1 MSVRSRVLAVAAAA
15 TTVVGTGTVAVPS
28 ASAATPACGPGCI
41 AVFSP
46 RFGTHDDPRFV
57 EAVLDGVG
65 TVGRPLVLQR
75 ASSSDPSEDFLP
87 RGGLVSDFFATGM
100 VSAAVNGHYGSLR
113 AAQLEYAPSGN
124 ASGLCVGLAGTADED
139 GPLGL
144 QPCSVPGTTV
154 WIVDT
159 ADSPATAAAGSSP
172 LVNGSTTDPTHPLAM
187 TYPADATP
195 TDEPAPQ
202 IHVSHLHSC
211 GRADPAERAL
221 PDRQLWGTVLGV
233 LG

>member
-1 MSVRSRVLAVAAAA
+1 MSVRSQILAAAAA
-15 TTVVGTGTVAVPS
+15 TTTIVGAGTVAPPL

-46 RFGTHDDPRFV
+46 EFGTHGDPQFV

-65 TVGRPLVLQR
+65 TVGQPLVLQR

-113 AAQLEYAPSGN
+113 AAQLEYAPSGV
-124 ASGLCVGLAGTADED
+124 ASGLCVGLASTAYEDE
-139 GPLGL
+139 PLGL
-144 QPCSVPGTTV
+144 QPCSVPETTV

-159 ADSPATAAAGSSP
+159 ADSPATAAEGYSP
-172 LVNGSTTDPTHPLAM
+172 LVNGSTTDFTHPFAM
-187 TYPADATP
+187 TYPADAAP

-202 IHVSHLHSC
+202 IHVSRLHFC
-211 GRADPAERAL
+211 EHADPAERAV
-221 PDRQLWGTVLGV
+221 PDRQLWGTLLGV
-233 LG
+233 LE

>member
-1 MSVRSRVLAVAAAA
+1 MT
-15 TTVVGTGTVAVPS
+15 TTVVGTGTVAVTP

-46 RFGTHDDPRFV
+46 AFGTHGNPQFV

-65 TVGRPLVLQR
+65 AVGRPLVLKR

-87 RGGLVSDFFATGM
+87 RGGLVSDFSTTGM
-100 VSAAVNGHYGSLR
+100 VSAAVNDHYGSLR
-113 AAQLEYAPSGN
+113 AAQLEHAPSGI
-124 ASGLCVGLAGTADED
+124 ASGLCAGLAGTADED

-154 WIVDT
+154 WIADT
-159 ADSPATAAAGSSP
+159 ADWPATAAAGFSP
-172 LVNGSTTDPTHPLAM
+172 LVNGSTTDVAHPLAM

-195 TDEPAPQ
+195 TDEPAPR

-211 GRADPAERAL
+211 GRADPAGRAL